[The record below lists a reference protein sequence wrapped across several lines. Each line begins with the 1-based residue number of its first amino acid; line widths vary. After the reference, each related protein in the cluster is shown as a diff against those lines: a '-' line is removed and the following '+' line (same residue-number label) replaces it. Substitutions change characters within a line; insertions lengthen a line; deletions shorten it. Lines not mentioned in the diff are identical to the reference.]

1 MLTQGPSQLRE
12 VYCSKAVGP
21 VSRQPSPWNLMFL
34 YISAAVSLLWV
45 RSFQNLLVLGKRG
58 CVFRFCRPALLS
70 VGGLPAHFVSTQLA
84 GPVAISLPSDQPRP
98 SSRQG
103 GGGLGNTR
111 PNSCGECQNKS
122 PCLGTPGPSPQRT
135 SIVHCATSLV

>member
-12 VYCSKAVGP
+12 IYCSKAVGP
-21 VSRQPSPWNLMFL
+21 VSHQPSPWNLMFL

-58 CVFRFCRPALLS
+58 CVFRFCCPALLS

-84 GPVAISLPSDQPRP
+84 GPVAIWLPSDQPRP
-98 SSRQG
+98 CSRQG
-103 GGGLGNTR
+103 GGAWETGGQTVVVSVKIKA
-111 PNSCGECQNKS
+111 PAWAPQ
-122 PCLGTPGPSPQRT
+122 GPPPREPALFT
-135 SIVHCATSLV
+135 VPHL

>member
-12 VYCSKAVGP
+12 IYCSKAVGP
-21 VSRQPSPWNLMFL
+21 VSHQPSPWNLMFL
-34 YISAAVSLLWV
+34 YISAAAVSLLWV

-58 CVFRFCRPALLS
+58 CVFRFCCPALLS

-98 SSRQG
+98 GSRQG
-103 GGGLGNTR
+103 GGAWETGG
-111 PNSCGECQNKS
+111 SCGECQNKS

-135 SIVHCATSLV
+135 SLVHCATSLV